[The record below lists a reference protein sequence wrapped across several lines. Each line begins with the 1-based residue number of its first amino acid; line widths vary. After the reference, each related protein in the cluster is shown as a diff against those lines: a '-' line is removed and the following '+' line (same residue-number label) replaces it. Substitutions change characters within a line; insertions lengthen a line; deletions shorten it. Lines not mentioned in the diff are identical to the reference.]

1 MRLFITEEP
10 FVAKA
15 IADELD
21 LVPQDYCKSSNT
33 TITEGIRL

>member
-15 IADELD
+15 IANELD
-21 LVPQDYCKSSNT
+21 LSRRIIAKAATQPLQK
-33 TITEGIRL
+33 E